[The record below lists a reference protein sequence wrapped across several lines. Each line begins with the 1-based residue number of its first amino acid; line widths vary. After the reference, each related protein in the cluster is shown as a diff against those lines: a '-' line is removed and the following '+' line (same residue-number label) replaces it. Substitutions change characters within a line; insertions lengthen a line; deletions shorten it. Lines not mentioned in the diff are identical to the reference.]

1 MKDGF
6 ETETHA
12 KELDIIYGNQPE
24 GFKEKYSNSCN
35 SFRLFRA
42 ELRFL
47 RKHLSAFFRK
57 EPKNDFTTV
66 LFITLSNPPIDYI
79 SAFRKQYPDKD
90 IKVLIPL
97 ETKEGLGKAYF
108 DFEFHLQNHMN
119 AVSLYKLNTNKEN
132 IDVFG
137 LYCKAFSGCDYS
149 RLQYLAPFVKA
160 ARYAA
165 KKLKP
170 DIIHS
175 DNIPFFLGAE
185 LNEKAYFPI
194 KVLQII
200 DDFSIYETEKKEL
213 FWAAI
218 NLADKKR
225 MKKLCKDKTIKKY
238 IAALFN
244 LHNAKRFYQMD
255 ECLEFLY
262 RNYFQFR
269 RYIDKCD
276 DVNENIIFNKLKA
289 QTLKLFP
296 QMNCDDDLYYN
307 IMFQS
312 LKRTSFWAVP
322 SKTYYNNL
330 FANPKLSG
338 KLFNRIHK
346 TKNKST
352 YISYG
357 YKIPDFKIYKP
368 FTVENFRD
376 LRQRNK
382 KHLIR
387 EFSKDRIRT
396 NFIDSRFF
404 ENKEYIIKGYL
415 DSFYAAPLI
424 FCKFSPDIFSEGA
437 DIALTIILKLFEQ
450 YKTVQ
455 VIINIPEG
463 LKNNRIQSWIEF
475 LEQNS
480 LADGKWLFID
490 GNINLGQFYASADMT
505 FFPARKN
512 ITNSEHYI
520 ALKYGCIPIASR
532 VGIYNDTI
540 SDIFDDMTN
549 GCGFKTKPSDST
561 EEEDIFTNFYSTV
574 IKALNLY
581 TNNPASWNLLIK
593 NAMNYN
599 PDWTFE
605 IIERYQRIYNKLV

>member
-12 KELDIIYGNQPE
+12 KILNITNSNELE
-24 GFKEKYSNSCN
+24 GFREKYSNSHK
-35 SFRLFRA
+35 SFRLFKV
-42 ELRFL
+42 EFRFL
-47 RKHLSAFFRK
+47 RKCFSAFFRK
-57 EPKNDFTTV
+57 TSKNDFKTV
-66 LFITLSNPPIDYI
+66 LFITLSKPPLDYI

-97 ETKEGLGKAYF
+97 ETKEGLGKSYF
-108 DFEFHLQNHMN
+108 DFEFQLQNHIN
-119 AVSLYKLNTNKEN
+119 TASLYKLHANKEN
-132 IDVFG
+132 VIIYG
-137 LYCKAFSGCDYS
+137 LYSKAFSECDYS

-160 ARYAA
+160 ARYVA

-185 LNEKAYFPI
+185 FDKKSYFPI

-200 DDFSIYETEKKEL
+200 DDFSVYEKAKEEP

-218 NLADKKR
+218 NLVGNQG
-225 MKKLCKDKTIKKY
+225 MKKLCKDKI
-238 IAALFN
+238 IAKCIASLFN
-244 LHNAKRFYQMD
+244 LYNAKCFYQMD

-262 RNYFQFR
+262 RNYYTLR
-269 RYIDKCD
+269 RYTDKRD
-276 DVNENIIFNKLKA
+276 DIEENVIFKRLNA
-289 QTLKLFP
+289 QTLKIFP
-296 QMNCDDDLYYN
+296 QMICEDDLYYN
-307 IMFQS
+307 IMFQTI
-312 LKRTSFWAVP
+312 KRTNFWAVP

-357 YKIPDFKIYKP
+357 YKIPDFKIYKH

-387 EFSKDRIRT
+387 EFSRDRIRT
-396 NFIDSRFF
+396 NFIDVKFF

-424 FCKFSPDIFSEGA
+424 FCKFSPEIFAEGA

-450 YKTVQ
+450 YKNVQ
-455 VIINIPEG
+455 VIINIPDG

-505 FFPARKN
+505 FFPARQN
-512 ITNSEHYI
+512 ITHSEHYT
-520 ALKYGCIPIASR
+520 ALRYGCIPIVSR
-532 VGIYNDTI
+532 VGIFNDTI

-549 GCGFKTKPSDST
+549 GCGFKTKPSDKND
-561 EEEDIFTNFYSTV
+561 ELFENFYKTV
-574 IKALNLY
+574 LKALNLY